1 MATHQQ
7 NSTQL
12 ELSHVP
18 SAKGLRFALVVSE
31 WNAQITENL
40 FEGAKDVLTSKGA
53 NSVDRIDVP
62 GSYELVYGCR
72 RQFDK
77 GYDAIIAI
85 GSVIR
90 GETQHFDYVCQAVSQ
105 GIKDL
110 NLLGQTPVIFCVL
123 TDDTLQQ
130 ATDRSGGALGN
141 KGAEAAVAAIKM
153 ARL

>member
-1 MATHQQ
+1 MATQQQ

-12 ELSHVP
+12 DLSTVP
-18 SAKGLRFALVVSE
+18 NANGMRFALVVSE

-123 TDDTLQQ
+123 TDDTFQQ
-130 ATDRSGGALGN
+130 ATDRSGGVLGN
-141 KGAEAAVAAIKM
+141 KGAEAAVAAIQM
-153 ARL
+153 TRL

>member
-12 ELSHVP
+12 DLSTV
-18 SAKGLRFALVVSE
+18 SNANGMRFALVVSE

-141 KGAEAAVAAIKM
+141 KGAEAAVAAIQM

>member
-12 ELSHVP
+12 DLSTV
-18 SAKGLRFALVVSE
+18 SNANGMRFALVVSE

-53 NSVDRIDVP
+53 NSVDRIDVT

-123 TDDTLQQ
+123 TDDTFQQ
-130 ATDRSGGALGN
+130 ATDRSGGVLGN
-141 KGAEAAVAAIKM
+141 KGAEAAVAAIQM
-153 ARL
+153 TRL